1 MFGDE
6 EELGSPVEDHSSM
19 AAIMQQETVPLK
31 LIVYLGF
38 GVDEFHGVS
47 HSLFLESVAAIERDG
62 GYLGVLSVSWHTKEG
77 QLYIRAYKCVASK
90 MQCRHPLCVHPSS
103 VPDGKFGDFHP
114 TR

>member
-47 HSLFLESVAAIERDG
+47 HSLFLESVAAIE
-62 GYLGVLSVSWHTKEG
+62 
-77 QLYIRAYKCVASK
+77 
-90 MQCRHPLCVHPSS
+90 
-103 VPDGKFGDFHP
+103 
-114 TR
+114 